1 MNRNQCPHLLMY
13 VLSFN
18 VLVPSGKS
26 IYISIHLHVHV
37 SSSIHLS
44 IQLSIYPSI
53 YLRVSVYL
61 SVCTS
66 IHLSIHLYI
75 YLHIIHLYIY
85 TSVYTCTFIYMSIIH
100 LYIYLSIHTS
110 TYNVYIYMYISIHP
124 SILHVTFISSRQSG
138 QRINAYLSSILPL
151 LMYFVTSEDDELKEA
166 CLQVTTPPKLSN
178 YNDYTSFYS
187 HLKCWFA
194 SEKYLPI

>member
-61 SVCTS
+61 SICTS

-85 TSVYTCTFIYMSIIH
+85 IYICIYM
-100 LYIYLSIHTS
+100 YIYLYVNHPSIHLS
-110 TYNVYIYMYISIHP
+110 IHSYIYIYIYMYISIHP

-178 YNDYTSFYS
+178 YNDYISFYS